1 MKYTYY
7 KIVLIAILLVVTSAA
22 CKKSFLETVP
32 KGQLIARTSADY
44 SGLLSN
50 LDLINIGTANAQ
62 VLMGDEV
69 AAVDPYFTSADLKT
83 QRCFRWDPVIYEPA
97 DDAGETI
104 IPLKNIYLLNKVIN
118 EVPKA
123 TGGTEGMNL
132 SIAAEARAGRA
143 WTYFLLINYYGKPYS
158 ASTAANDPGFPIIE
172 AADVTVTKF
181 ERASVQAVYDF
192 IINDL
197 ITAIPN
203 LPVQITNRTRISKAA
218 AEGVLGKVYT
228 YMGRF
233 NDALPMLNAAIT
245 DMANQTTPVGLCDY
259 NVEFAT
265 GGIFSPID
273 AISGPPTPLVIS
285 NYENV
290 FANQFVNGWT
300 SGLNEI
306 VITPQTAALFGSSDL
321 RKNFYTNSTYS
332 TQLAYPVPDVLRKQ
346 GYYQMSFGVLVPDL
360 YLLSAECK
368 CRNNDLAGAKADV
381 EALRVKRMP
390 PADAVVPTATAADK
404 MLLLKFILDERI
416 REYAV
421 QGSRWFDMR
430 RLSVDPLFPA
440 ATYTHTLYSATGS
453 TTTYQ
458 LKPERLTL
466 RLPQKLIDQNPNIAN
481 NP

>member
-1 MKYTYY
+1 MKRTYY
-7 KIVLIAILLVVTSAA
+7 KIALIAVLLVVTSTA
-22 CKKSFLETVP
+22 CKKSFLETIP

-50 LDLINIGTANAQ
+50 LDLININTTNAQ

-97 DDAGETI
+97 DDAGETT
-104 IPLKNIYLLNKVIN
+104 IPLKNIYLFNKIIN
-118 EVPKA
+118 EVPNA
-123 TGGTEGMNL
+123 TGGTEAVNL

-158 ASTAANDPGFPIIE
+158 VATAANDPGFPIIE

-181 ERASVQAVYDF
+181 DRASVQAVYDF
-192 IINDL
+192 IIKDL
-197 ITAIPN
+197 VTAIPN
-203 LPVQITNRTRISKAA
+203 LPVQITNRTRMSKAA
-218 AEGVLGKVYT
+218 AEGILGKVYT

-233 NDALPMLNAAIT
+233 KDALPMLNAAIT
-245 DMANQTTPVGLCDY
+245 DMANQTTPVRLYDY

-265 GGIFSPID
+265 GGVFLPIN
-273 AISGPPTPLVIS
+273 ATSGPTFILVVN

-290 FANQFVNGWT
+290 FAKQFVNGWA
-300 SGLNEI
+300 SSYDEI

-321 RKNFYTNSTYS
+321 RNNFYANSTYS
-332 TQLAYPVPDVLRKQ
+332 TKLAYPVPGVLRKQ
-346 GYYQMSFGVLVPDL
+346 GYGQISFGVLVPDL

-390 PADAVVPTATAADK
+390 AADAPVPAATAGVQ
-404 MLLLKFILDERI
+404 LSLLKFILDERI

-440 ATYTHTLYSATGS
+440 ATYTHTLYSATGA
-453 TTTYQ
+453 TTVYT

-466 RLPQKLIDQNPNIAN
+466 RLPQKLIDQNPNMEN